1 MNCLIQ
7 SQADIIELL
16 CPRLAPAG
24 DKSRRKCE
32 DGITPCGFINP
43 FVSPDA
49 KMQCLAHSTGR
60 ISHAQRLESKAEG
73 SPPRLLC
80 RLSAFCRER
89 LSGPSHALRPDGSS
103 GRTRGPA
110 CSRGKL
116 LLGRRAMSQ
125 KQPDAGAERPP
136 QLPPGAT
143 LPTACRDPGRL
154 TRAQW
159 RHRKQ
164 SPGLQTS
171 LLETALYRTC
181 SFWVT
186 HTLLEHTLSARGA

>member
-1 MNCLIQ
+1 MKTASLPV
-7 SQADIIELL
+7 DLL
-16 CPRLAPAG
+16 THLLARTPRCSAWH
-24 DKSRRKCE
+24 
-32 DGITPCGFINP
+32 T
-43 FVSPDA
+43 
-49 KMQCLAHSTGR
+49 
-60 ISHAQRLESKAEG
+60 AQGECHTHIESKAEA

-103 GRTRGPA
+103 GRTRGAA

-116 LLGRRAMSQ
+116 LLGRRATSQ

-143 LPTACRDPGRL
+143 LPRACRDSGRL

-171 LLETALYRTC
+171 LLGTALHRTC

-186 HTLLEHTLSARGA
+186 HMLLEHTLSARGA